1 MLDPPMNSLP
11 LPRLNRAAF
20 VRRILVAGVML
31 AGFGPA
37 LRAAEGTASP
47 PVLRAA
53 AVTFSVQP
61 RVGMPSGGS
70 RTANL
75 IEEVVGDLKTTLVY
89 LDYGSTRLCF
99 VTSPFGVHYR
109 ALNQPIRQALADV
122 LKLSLAEVVAASSH
136 NHTVPAIELGAGP
149 PMIGDRIG
157 TGMNE
162 FGREYLEALRAAA
175 QGLDARLAPV
185 TVEWGVAQESRFT
198 YNRRGRR
205 PDGRSY
211 FIREEDRVL
220 LGEDYVGTIDPDAT
234 VVVFRGANGK
244 PVAALA
250 SYTGHP
256 VTGYNPERM
265 TSHGQWPQ
273 VACERLSAHLGGVP
287 VGFLQGSC
295 GDVNSKHMLTGTLA
309 QADEAGEQLGESFI
323 AAAGRLRK
331 SQRPGLEWTR
341 ARVIVPQAPLPP
353 LGQLERELAEID
365 GFIQRAR
372 RGDPDTLEC
381 VGMNFPKALTPQYR
395 ARLVEIVRPWYIW
408 AVDQRRTGE
417 ADGLQP
423 GLKLEIVVA
432 RFGDVGYVGMP
443 AETFVRIGLRIKRE
457 APLPCVIAGGYA
469 DGSYGYIPDAAAT
482 GDREYMSGFFRYVP
496 ERLPYTGVGGEA
508 MAEVA
513 VPILAR
519 FAKAPPIPP
528 SVR

>member
-1 MLDPPMNSLP
+1 MNFLA

-20 VRRILVAGVML
+20 VRHLLVAGVLL
-31 AGFGPA
+31 AGLGSG
-37 LRAAEGTASP
+37 LRAAEGAAP
-47 PVLRAA
+47 APVLRAA

-109 ALNQPIRQALADV
+109 ALNQPIRQTVAEV
-122 LKLSLAEVVAASSH
+122 LKLSPSEVVAASSH

-149 PMIGDRIG
+149 PMIGDRVG
-157 TGMNE
+157 TGINPL
-162 FGREYLEALRAAA
+162 GREYLDALRTAA
-175 QGLDARLAPV
+175 QSLEARLAPV
-185 TVEWGVAQESRFT
+185 TVEWGVAQETRFT

-244 PVAALA
+244 PVTALA

-256 VTGYNPERM
+256 VVGYNPEKM
-265 TSHGQWPQ
+265 ASHGQWPQ
-273 VACERLSAHLGGVP
+273 IACERLSAHLGGVP

-295 GDVNSKHMLTGTLA
+295 GDVNSKYMLTGTLA
-309 QADEAGEQLGESFI
+309 QADEAGEQLAESFI

-331 SQRPGLEWTR
+331 SQRRGLEWTR

-353 LGQLERELAEID
+353 LGQLEHELGDID
-365 GFIQRAR
+365 SFIQRGR

-423 GLKLEIVVA
+423 GLKLEVVVA
-432 RFGDVGYVGMP
+432 RLGDVGYVGMP
-443 AETFVRIGLRIKRE
+443 AEPFVRIGLRIKRE
-457 APLPCVIAGGYA
+457 TPLPCVIASGYT
-469 DGSYGYIPDAAAT
+469 DGSYGYIPDASAT
-482 GDREYMSGFFRYVP
+482 ADREYMSGFFRYIP

-508 MAEVA
+508 IAEVS

-519 FAKAPPIPP
+519 FAKAQPI
-528 SVR
+528 SQTGR